1 MQYIYLGCAIAGG
14 TFLLIQM
21 VMMLVGL
28 GDGDLDFD
36 TDTDFDGDFH
46 GGAGDSSA
54 GGHSDS
60 WFVGVL
66 SIRTLTAAVTFFGL
80 AGLTSLKNF
89 DAGETPSAL
98 AAIVAG
104 FGALYGT
111 YWVMKSL
118 MRLQQDG
125 TVRIERSVGK
135 HGTVY
140 IPIPGNHDGAG
151 KIQLSLQGRYVEY
164 QAVTPSP
171 EKLPTGAKIVVVSV
185 VSGDTVEVEPLLET
199 VEV

>member
-1 MQYIYLGCAIAGG
+1 MQYVYLSCAIAGG
-14 TFLLIQM
+14 TFLLIQL

-28 GDGDLDFD
+28 GDGDLDLD
-36 TDTDFDGDFH
+36 TDTDFDGD
-46 GGAGDSSA
+46 SSV

-66 SIRTLTAAVTFFGL
+66 SIRTLTAAATFFGL
-80 AGLTSLKNF
+80 AGLTSLNNF

-98 AAIVAG
+98 VAIIAG
-104 FGALYGT
+104 FGAMYGT

-140 IPIPGNHDGAG
+140 IPIPGNHDGTG
-151 KIQLSLQGRYVEY
+151 KIQLSLQGRFVEY
-164 QAVTPSP
+164 QAVTPAP

-199 VEV
+199 VEA

>member
-1 MQYIYLGCAIAGG
+1 MEYVYMGCAIGGG

-36 TDTDFDGDFH
+36 TDTDFDGD
-46 GGAGDSSA
+46 SSA

-66 SIRTLTAAVTFFGL
+66 SIRTLTAAATFFGL
-80 AGLTSLKNF
+80 VGLTSLNNF
-89 DAGETPSAL
+89 KAGDVPSAL

-104 FGALYGT
+104 LGAMYGT

-151 KIQLSLQGRYVEY
+151 KIQLSLQGRFVEF
-164 QAVTPSP
+164 QAVTPAP